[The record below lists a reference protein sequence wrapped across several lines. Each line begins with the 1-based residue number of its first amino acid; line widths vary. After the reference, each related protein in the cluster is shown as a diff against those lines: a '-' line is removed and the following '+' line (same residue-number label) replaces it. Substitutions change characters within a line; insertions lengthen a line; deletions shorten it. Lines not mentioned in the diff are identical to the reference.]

1 MSTSHSLPNT
11 PEAKEKIFKKTF
23 PKRDSNRR
31 TLAPNGRTDEERTDF
46 WQFLMVFRD
55 LLQNQISN
63 RHQIFTD
70 FE

>member
-31 TLAPNGRTDEERTDF
+31 TLGPDGNTHGEVPISRRDE
-46 WQFLMVFRD
+46 
-55 LLQNQISN
+55 
-63 RHQIFTD
+63 
-70 FE
+70 